1 MNFKVV
7 EKFISVN
14 GEGLKAGELAVFI
27 RFAGCN
33 LNCSYCDTMWANEH
47 DVEYE
52 LMNEY
57 EIYEYIK
64 ETGIRNVTLTGGEPL
79 LQKGLE
85 ILLEILFDDK
95 DIEVEIETNGSID
108 LESCDKIRNDFLSI
122 TMDYK
127 LHSSNMENKMHIEN
141 FDYLTSRDTV
151 KFVVGSIDD
160 LSRASKLIDEFQ
172 ITDRCNVYL
181 SPVYDEIDTKDIV
194 EFMKSYKMNKVKL
207 QIQMHKIIWDQNE
220 RGV

>member
-1 MNFKVV
+1 MKNKESGMNFKVV

-64 ETGIRNVTLTGGEPL
+64 GTGIRNVTLTGGEPL

-85 ILLEILFDDK
+85 ALLEILFDDK

-108 LESCDKIRNDFLSI
+108 LEFCDKIRNDF
-122 TMDYK
+122 
-127 LHSSNMENKMHIEN
+127 
-141 FDYLTSRDTV
+141 
-151 KFVVGSIDD
+151 
-160 LSRASKLIDEFQ
+160 
-172 ITDRCNVYL
+172 
-181 SPVYDEIDTKDIV
+181 
-194 EFMKSYKMNKVKL
+194 
-207 QIQMHKIIWDQNE
+207 
-220 RGV
+220 